1 MFGFLPSL
9 VLHRDAASF
18 HHSILP
24 FYSSAFKHLLEYRS
38 LSDIYTTTNPFVSG
52 SFLSVASSLAVFG
65 ISSVTG
71 NWSWYVTLPSFRSW
85 LLIVEGWIVFGVFCQ
100 YFMDCIT
107 WHSLQWMIWCRRDYW
122 SWQAFR
128 SFGDWDW
135 RGITGVKADIKSNPL
150 PLSGSL
156 LTVRGSEDYRWI
168 YVRKLIQRYVPTSL
182 QGISLI
188 VFNIVF
194 ISFIQNILLLL
205 LTAPYCPSSSFN
217 RIRIQL
223 RCRNYLVM
231 LIGSETPLNYQDVLC
246 MTALIT
252 SISLET
258 LADEQQW
265 TYQNAKHA
273 KPSKSTRSQA
283 KNTPTSI
290 SYCKPEDLKRG
301 FIMGGLFRYS
311 RHPNFACEQANWYFF
326 YVFGCIATVCGVV
339 FVGSEL

>member
-1 MFGFLPSL
+1 MDLRSQVDSKIRSDFLARHLIDRLQHRIYKFHSKYTALSSHSTVPPFLP
-9 VLHRDAASF
+9 
-18 HHSILP
+18 
-24 FYSSAFKHLLEYRS
+24 
-38 LSDIYTTTNPFVSG
+38 
-52 SFLSVASSLAVFG
+52 
-65 ISSVTG
+65 
-71 NWSWYVTLPSFRSW
+71 
-85 LLIVEGWIVFGVFCQ
+85 
-100 YFMDCIT
+100 
-107 WHSLQWMIWCRRDYW
+107 
-122 SWQAFR
+122 
-128 SFGDWDW
+128 
-135 RGITGVKADIKSNPL
+135 
-150 PLSGSL
+150 
-156 LTVRGSEDYRWI
+156 
-168 YVRKLIQRYVPTSL
+168 
-182 QGISLI
+182 
-188 VFNIVF
+188 
-194 ISFIQNILLLL
+194 
-205 LTAPYCPSSSFN
+205 FN

-301 FIMGGLFRYS
+301 FITGGLFRYS

-326 YVFGCIATVCGVV
+326 YVFGCIATVCRVV